1 MRSKTNIVIVN
12 TLPFP
17 SGAASVNR
25 ILSYSKGLV
34 EIGNNVTVY
43 STSYGVDTL
52 VHDINGIHYKAFR
65 TISNAKIKNVY
76 SLFTAL
82 FQLLKTLFSSR
93 KHVDVVILVSNSLLL
108 IYPLFFVTKISNI
121 KFVQEKSEFPF
132 VLNYNSFFGKLFAKF
147 YVSTTYRL
155 FDGLIIMTHK
165 LSEYFK
171 DKIRKDCK
179 TIVVPMTVEPERF
192 AENSEIQLGDYIA
205 YCGDIGGNKDGVQNL
220 ITAFSYIA
228 DDFPNL
234 KLILIGGSKNP
245 IEKSNLESYVKQIKC
260 NNVIFHG
267 LVSRDEIPTLLTN
280 AKLLAL
286 ARPSSMQSTGG
297 FPTKLGE
304 YLSTGKPTI
313 VTSVGDIP
321 LYIVDEK
328 HAFLVP
334 PDDNHAF
341 AERIK
346 YVLNNYEYAMKVAE
360 NGKSLVYDTFN
371 YRVQAERIHSFLLEL
386 NYEQN

>member
-1 MRSKTNIVIVN
+1 MSSKKNIVIVN

-65 TISNAKIKNVY
+65 TISNAKIKNVH

-82 FQLLKTLFSSR
+82 FRLLKTLFSSR
-93 KHVDVVILVSNSLLL
+93 EHVDVVILVSNSLLL

-192 AENSEIQLGDYIA
+192 AGNSEIQLGDYIA

-228 DDFPNL
+228 EDFPNL

-245 IEKSNLESYVKQIKC
+245 NERSNLESYVKQIKC

-267 LVSRDEIPTLLTN
+267 MVSRDEIPTLLTN

-286 ARPSSMQSTGG
+286 ARPSSLQSTGG

-304 YLSTGKPTI
+304 YLSTGKPSI

-321 LYIVDEK
+321 LYIEDGK
-328 HAFLVP
+328 HAFLVS

-341 AERIK
+341 AEKIRF
-346 YVLNNYEYAMKVAE
+346 VMNNYEQALNIAE
-360 NGKSLVYDTFN
+360 HGKSLVNETFN
-371 YRVQAERIHSFLLEL
+371 YKVQAERINEYLFDLL
-386 NYEQN
+386 NYDR